1 MIRAFANSSAAKS
14 DASALGRMLSTHDME
29 PVDGRMPVLLAMV
42 MHASTTSS
50 PFAAY
55 RREFRGFL
63 CHM

>member
-42 MHASTTSS
+42 MHA
-50 PFAAY
+50 
-55 RREFRGFL
+55 
-63 CHM
+63 